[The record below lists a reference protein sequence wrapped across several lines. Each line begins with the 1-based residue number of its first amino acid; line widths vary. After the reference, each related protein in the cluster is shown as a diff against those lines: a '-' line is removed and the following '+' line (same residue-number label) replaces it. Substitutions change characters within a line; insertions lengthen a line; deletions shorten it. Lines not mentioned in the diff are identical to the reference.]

1 VNEDKS
7 GELSDQEKEELW
19 GWMRQRNANANIP
32 TGMEN
37 AVVGMV
43 HIFPACKEHDMIV
56 PILDQEIVL
65 ENLRVNDDMSPED
78 AVEWFEV
85 NTKGSYMGPSTPAY
99 LEKYGES

>member
-1 VNEDKS
+1 MD
-7 GELSDQEKEELW
+7 DQEKEELW
-19 GWMRQRNANANIP
+19 GWMKERNENAMIP

-37 AVVGMV
+37 AVVGVV

-65 ENLRVNDDMSPED
+65 ENLRVNDDMSPEE

-99 LEKYGES
+99 LEKYEGP